1 VWEWNNRH
9 ALQGRALSTEAG
21 RKENTEESMLKLPLH
36 FFHDRFRRPLEWAT
50 IPLNPFLCLRAV
62 IWCVL
67 KTALEPSGHRAQ
79 LAEPHDSFG
88 KVRTRIIHFGYYIS
102 MKSFRQSC
110 WSCVFSATD
119 SLTSRSGNGSRNL
132 Y

>member
-36 FFHDRFRRPLEWAT
+36 FFHDHFRRLLEWAT

-67 KTALEPSGHRAQ
+67 KTALEPSSH
-79 LAEPHDSFG
+79 
-88 KVRTRIIHFGYYIS
+88 IIHGIVFKAIGPNS
-102 MKSFRQSC
+102 QSHMI
-110 WSCVFSATD
+110 VLA
-119 SLTSRSGNGSRNL
+119 RSEQE
-132 Y
+132 